1 MLKPTQMKNIKLII
15 TFLLLSCS
23 IYAQNSNSKFVSIAI
38 EDVITTLTI
47 ENRNKLISE
56 LEKKHKNNEF
66 VSFETSI
73 EGSPITIIFETIK
86 GVEKYTGTQTTL
98 YKGKQKRTN
107 YFTTLTT
114 KQLKTLK
121 KTFSSGW
128 KDD

>member
-1 MLKPTQMKNIKLII
+1 MKNIKLII
-15 TFLLLSCS
+15 SFLLLSCS
-23 IYAQNSNSKFVSIAI
+23 SYAQNSNSKFVSIAI

-66 VSFETSI
+66 VSVETSK

-86 GVEKYTGTQTTL
+86 GVNKYTGTQTT
-98 YKGKQKRTN
+98 YNKNKQKRTD

-114 KQLKTLK
+114 KQLKKLK
-121 KTFSSGW
+121 ETFSSGW
-128 KDD
+128 KDYK

>member
-1 MLKPTQMKNIKLII
+1 MKNIILII
-15 TFLLLSCS
+15 LFLLLSCS

-66 VSFETSI
+66 VSVETSK

-86 GVEKYTGTQTTL
+86 GVNKYTGTQTT
-98 YKGKQKRTN
+98 YNKNKQKRTD

-114 KQLKTLK
+114 KQLKKLK
-121 KTFSSGW
+121 ETFSSGW
-128 KDD
+128 KDDK

>member
-1 MLKPTQMKNIKLII
+1 MKNIILII
-15 TFLLLSCS
+15 LFLLLSCS

-66 VSFETSI
+66 VSFETSK

-86 GVEKYTGTQTTL
+86 GVNKYTGSQTT
-98 YKGKQKRTN
+98 YNKNKQKRTD

-114 KQLKTLK
+114 KQLKKLK
-121 KTFSSGW
+121 ETFSSGW
-128 KDD
+128 KDDK